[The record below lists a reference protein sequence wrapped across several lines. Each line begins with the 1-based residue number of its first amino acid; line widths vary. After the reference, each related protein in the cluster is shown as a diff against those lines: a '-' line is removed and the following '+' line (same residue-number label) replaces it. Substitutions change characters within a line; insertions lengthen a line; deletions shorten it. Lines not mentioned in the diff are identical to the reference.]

1 MYLIFRFLF
10 GGKVWGEGGSMPISK
25 GLGCE
30 RLIEH
35 LIRVLAI

>member
-10 GGKVWGEGGSMPISK
+10 GRGGGGMPISR

-30 RLIEH
+30 RLIEN